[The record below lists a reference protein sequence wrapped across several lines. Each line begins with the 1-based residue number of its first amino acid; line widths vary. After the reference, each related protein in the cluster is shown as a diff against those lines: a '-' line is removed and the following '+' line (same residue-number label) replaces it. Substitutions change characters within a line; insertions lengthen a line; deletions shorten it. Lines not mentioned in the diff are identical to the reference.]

1 MLEVQARI
9 YGSNGGSFNGPA
21 GTNKLKWGYSS
32 SVSDEDIDT
41 GSSDGGIGLAYSDGS
56 NMVMGF

>member
-1 MLEVQARI
+1 MVVAGGTGMSMLEVQARI

-32 SVSDEDIDT
+32 SVSD
-41 GSSDGGIGLAYSDGS
+41 
-56 NMVMGF
+56 